1 MRAQR
6 VKEEYLFRTDA
17 FASSVLEGLEGEPK
31 RLESRYFYDDRGDAL
46 FREIMGLPEYYL
58 TACELEILSHQAEVI
73 LADYDAGTPL
83 DVVELGAGD
92 GTKSR
97 HLLEA
102 AMRKG
107 LDLRYVPIDI
117 SSAALDHLS
126 HHMVARL
133 PGLEVA
139 PSCGDYLTSL
149 HELHEKSS
157 RPELLLLLGSNIGN
171 YPDDDAAALLDSL
184 AREMTYDDRML
195 VGFDLRKDPWMIH
208 LAYNDSAGLT
218 REFNLNL
225 LDRINRELGGDFNLD
240 AFDHYEPYD
249 PVAGVASSFLISLAQ
264 QTVSIDALGREF
276 EFEPFE
282 LIHTEISRKYS
293 PDEIDYLA
301 GQSGLSIVRTL
312 VDRREYF
319 ADVLMRKQSPNQ

>member
-6 VKEEYLFRTDA
+6 PKEVYVFPTDA
-17 FASSVLEGLEGEPK
+17 FASSVLEGLGSEPK

-46 FREIMGLPEYYL
+46 FREITGLPEYYL
-58 TACELEILSHQAEVI
+58 TACEREILSCQPEAM
-73 LADYDAGTPL
+73 LADYEAGTPL

-107 LDLRYVPIDI
+107 FDLRYVPIDI
-117 SSAALDHLS
+117 SAAALDHLS
-126 HHMVARL
+126 DHMRARL

-139 PSCGDYLTSL
+139 PSRGDYLTSL

-157 RPELLLLLGSNIGN
+157 RPELLLFLGSNIGN
-171 YPDDDAAALLDSL
+171 YPDDEALALLASL
-184 AREMTYDDRML
+184 AREMADEDMML
-195 VGFDLRKDPWMIH
+195 VGFDLRKDPWTIH
-208 LAYNDSAGLT
+208 RAYNDSAGLT

-225 LDRINRELGGDFNLD
+225 LERINRELGGDFDLD

-249 PVAGVASSFLISLAQ
+249 PVAGVASSFLVSLAQ
-264 QTVSIDALGREF
+264 QTVAIDSLDREF

-293 PDEIDYLA
+293 PGEIDHLA

-312 VDRREYF
+312 HDRREYF
-319 ADVLMRKQSPNQ
+319 ADVLMRKQLPNP